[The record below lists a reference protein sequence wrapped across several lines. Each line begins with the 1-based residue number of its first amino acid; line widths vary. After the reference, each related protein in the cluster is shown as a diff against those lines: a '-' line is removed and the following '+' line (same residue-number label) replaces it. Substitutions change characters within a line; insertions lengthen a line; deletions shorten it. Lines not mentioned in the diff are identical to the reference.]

1 MIHSIT
7 VTNYLG
13 ESIKLDLKQP
23 GLSGF
28 VVKSITGLSSGKAT
42 INMTEVATSDGAYYN
57 SARLSSRNIV
67 ISLQYLW
74 NPTIE
79 NMRHLSYK
87 YFPIKKKVTLLFE
100 TDTRLAQI
108 EGYVESNEADI
119 FTKEEGSDIS
129 IICPNPF
136 FYSAG
141 EHGTQ
146 TTVFSGVEPMFEFP
160 FGNESLTQPLLQM
173 GSIQNRTSASIF
185 YDGDAEIG
193 VKISIYALGTASNI
207 TIYNSATRQSMV
219 INTDKI
225 ASITGSGIILGDE
238 ITISTVKERKS
249 ITLLR
254 DGTTTNILNCLDKNT
269 DWFYLVKGENI
280 FVYEAETGANNLQF
294 RIENQTIYEG
304 V

>member
-141 EHGTQ
+141 EQGTQ

-219 INTDKI
+219 IDTEKI

>member
-219 INTDKI
+219 IDTDKI

>member
-13 ESIKLDLKQP
+13 ESIKLDLRQP

-219 INTDKI
+219 IDTDKI